1 MKVRLDTGDEGE
13 AKSLD
18 GNTMTLLSPRAF
30 APGSPIRFSVV
41 LDDRKRSFE
50 GRTIGSMR
58 VAEGSFEVRLRFVNL
73 RRSDRELLVSRL
85 G

>member
-1 MKVRLDTGDEGE
+1 MKLWLESGEEGE
-13 AKSLD
+13 AKAIE
-18 GNTMTLLSPRAF
+18 GNTLTLLSPRAF